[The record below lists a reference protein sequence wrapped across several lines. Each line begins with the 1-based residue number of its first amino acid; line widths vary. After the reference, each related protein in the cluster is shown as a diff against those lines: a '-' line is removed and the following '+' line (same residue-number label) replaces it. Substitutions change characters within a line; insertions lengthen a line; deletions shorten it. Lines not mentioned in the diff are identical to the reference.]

1 MLKRKGPEKPVQ
13 ARYVKVLP
21 PIQKKDAKRY
31 SIGWDIPTVGKGK
44 TNAAERR
51 ASETTTRKVSQTP
64 SSPRLQ
70 KDRKLRFSAPL
81 GEPVS
86 QQLDGL
92 ANKSSLPIDSTSPS
106 DKAPNQSTSAVA
118 DNVYLPYPMP
128 TASPLSDPC
137 QLELELDTKQFVRT
151 GDMMSPWSIANS
163 DEVQLPQLYVA
174 TTKYDG
180 PPVVEKGQVIMVVKI
195 KTITLVRGIHSDGK
209 EVTLSSN
216 SSLQMSPLGQG
227 VKASQSISAKALLS
241 LKSPPP
247 VVTVAKQFK
256 AATKTIVP
264 SGTRLF
270 LQQDQA
276 SATKYKT
283 AEPHSVLLAR
293 DLGGQEFMITASCS
307 GLFSTHPRDTTLV
320 LQEIIKHCQLPLKVH
335 VCNTKEEMTLESVT
349 NQQTLVSY
357 PFNTGQKSEAT
368 VFELPAEASL
378 QLVRVVMQSE
388 EMEMRLQ
395 RGDGADEDDVENNYE
410 VITEYTKTEHPQQV
424 TSPTQKVTS
433 PTQKVTSP
441 TQKVTSPTQKVTSP
455 TQKVTLPN
463 VAQQKRYS
471 FVSTMSQDRSSPQ
484 GSSVGS
490 PPYASGASAIGTT
503 DEYNEKKIAENVVY
517 LKSMQATEVL
527 ELLEAMQLED
537 YKESFKSEKID
548 GEVLSSLTEADLMHE
563 LNIQKRLHRV
573 RLMKVIEGIYS
584 ASDIL
589 TQIYI

>member
-1 MLKRKGPEKPVQ
+1 MPKRKGPEKPVQ
-13 ARYVKVLP
+13 GRYVKVLP
-21 PIQKKDAKRY
+21 PIQKKDAKRH
-31 SIGWDIPTVGKGK
+31 SIGWDIPTAGKDK
-44 TNAAERR
+44 TSQSSPKTAPGPTTAIGRR
-51 ASETTTRKVSQTP
+51 ISETTPPKVSQTP
-64 SSPRLQ
+64 SSPRSQ
-70 KDRKLRFSAPL
+70 KDRELRFSAPL
-81 GEPVS
+81 GERVS
-86 QQLDGL
+86 EQLEGL

-106 DKAPNQSTSAVA
+106 NKAPNKRTSVVT

-128 TASPLSDPC
+128 TASPLTDPC

-163 DEVQLPQLYVA
+163 DEVQLPQLFVA
-174 TTKYDG
+174 ANKYNG

-195 KTITLVRGIHSDGK
+195 KTITLVHGIHSDGK

-227 VKASQSISAKALLS
+227 VKVSQSISAKALLS

-247 VVTVAKQFK
+247 VVTVAKQFTG
-256 AATKTIVP
+256 ATNTVVP

-293 DLGGQEFMITASCS
+293 NLGGQEFMITASCS
-307 GLFSTHPRDTTLV
+307 GIFSTHPRDTTLM
-320 LQEIIKHCQLPLKVH
+320 LQEILKHCQLPLKVH

-349 NQQTLVSY
+349 NQQMLVSY

-368 VFELPAEASL
+368 VFELPAEGSL

-388 EMEMRLQ
+388 EMEMSLQ
-395 RGDGADEDDVENNYE
+395 SGDGAEDDDVENNYE
-410 VITEYTKTEHPQQV
+410 VIAEYTKTEHPQQV
-424 TSPTQKVTS
+424 TSPTQKGTS
-433 PTQKVTSP
+433 LA
-441 TQKVTSPTQKVTSP
+441 QKVTSP

-463 VAQQKRYS
+463 VTQQKRYS
-471 FVSTMSQDRSSPQ
+471 VVSTSSQDRSSPQ

-503 DEYNEKKIAENVVY
+503 DEYNEKKIAENLVY
-517 LKSMQATEVL
+517 LKSMQGAEVL
-527 ELLEAMQLED
+527 ELLEAMQLEE

-548 GEVLSSLTEADLMHE
+548 GEVFSSLTEADLMHE

-573 RLMKVIEGIYS
+573 RLMKVIEGVYS